1 MTRCTICRRM
11 SATRPV
17 GDPLYNA
24 RVCIDS
30 LPCLNAWLSSLDGH
44 DFDSVLAYV
53 LARVTHT
60 DNRVARCHHCGDMV
74 YTEHSQVYMREGTTK
89 LVMHY
94 GCYIERLTD
103 KLLEPL

>member
-1 MTRCTICRRM
+1 MTICTICRRLTR
-11 SATRPV
+11 TRPL

-44 DFDSVLAYV
+44 DFDTVLAYV

-60 DNRVARCHHCGDMV
+60 DVNVARCHTCGDMV
-74 YTEHSQVYMREGTTK
+74 YTEHSQVFIREGTTK
-89 LVMHY
+89 LVLHMS
-94 GCYIERLTD
+94 CYIERLSE
-103 KLLEPL
+103 KLWES